1 MVSALV
7 SPFAFYA
14 TLAITVYSF
23 VINYLFGHQTF
34 WKAFPSYIMSK
45 LRILYRI
52 VTQTKAKSLSFQE
65 DKAISLNT
73 IDDDLLLVILTYLKP
88 YEITIIT
95 STSNAIS
102 KLCNHHYLWRCINER
117 MLAEA
122 KGVINENSLYQL
134 QIKQSA
140 DISPKILFFQN
151 FRLISSYIL
160 SYGIRTDHDLIEGVE
175 QCNCRLMVS
184 GEIYDLT
191 HFKME
196 HPGGID
202 VLLEW
207 NGTDVSKQFRL
218 AHHSD
223 FAKGLA
229 KNYLI
234 WSTRKLLGRR
244 GILAKSLSQSL
255 NYNSYI

>member
-1 MVSALV
+1 MVNALV
-7 SPFAFYA
+7 SPFVFYA
-14 TLAITVYSF
+14 ILAITVYSF

-34 WKAFPSYIMSK
+34 WKAFPSYLIST
-45 LRILYRI
+45 LRILNRV
-52 VTQTKAKSLSFQE
+52 VTRTKVKSLSYQE
-65 DKAISLNT
+65 EKAVSLNT
-73 IDDDLLLVILTYLKP
+73 IDDDLLLIILNYLKP
-88 YEITIIT
+88 YEITAIT
-95 STSNAIS
+95 STSKSIS
-102 KLCNHHYLWRCINER
+102 QLCNHHYLWRCINER
-117 MLAEA
+117 MLVEA
-122 KGVINENSLYQL
+122 KGVINEQSLHQL
-134 QIKQSA
+134 RNKKSA

-160 SYGIRTDHDLIEGVE
+160 SFGIRTDHELVEDVE
-175 QCNCRLMVS
+175 QFKCRLMVS

-191 HFKME
+191 HFKMQ

-207 NGTDVSKQFRL
+207 NGTDVTKQFRL

-244 GILAKSLSQSL
+244 GTLAKSLSQSL
-255 NYNSYI
+255 NCN